1 MLIIS
6 AEATIRHLTFWRN
19 GFQVEDGELMR
30 YDDPEHARTL
40 AEINAGYDLTK
51 FSVTHDLISLIS
63 VLRLPRSWVSARDNV
78 LSFASQNV
86 FKMITLLLKERKN
99 LRELVRDWVE

>member
-1 MLIIS
+1 M
-6 AEATIRHLTFWRN
+6 
-19 GFQVEDGELMR
+19 MR

-40 AEINAGYDLTK
+40 AEINAGYDLTTL
-51 FSVTHDLISLIS
+51 SATHDLISLIS
-63 VLRLPRSWVSARDNV
+63 ALRLPLSWVFARDNV

-99 LRELVRDWVE
+99 SRELVRDWVE